1 VWLERQ
7 GKLSGIA
14 VVTNGTVVVAGA
26 DLLADI
32 LGGSLPWTVVVGRTV
47 VWAAWKVV
55 LDSTVGFGC
64 GSLLLLLV
72 LAASASCNPPAR
84 EHNTMTSFLETTPPA
99 SIFHQNGS

>member
-72 LAASASCNPPAR
+72 PPLLLLLLLLVDDTLGVVLA
-84 EHNTMTSFLETTPPA
+84 TSLLA
-99 SIFHQNGS
+99 